1 MLFNF
6 KNHHGYL
13 SVLWLVFSS
22 VVIFRL
28 LFRIEDFDWVILGLF
43 LLFLFTT
50 GFVLG
55 LVRHKEKGHPLVDDI
70 TPVQNDLHSEDAPA
84 WLTAW
89 QKIPDTDP
97 RKPIA
102 KMWCE
107 FAEASEI
114 AQTLFVAEK
123 TVYNAVSDLRRIYGL
138 PTDKDRKEYL
148 KKSGSALGNSRK

>member
-1 MLFNF
+1 MIFEKHQIFLVGLWMIF
-6 KNHHGYL
+6 L
-13 SVLWLVFSS
+13 VVLQMWSS
-22 VVIFRL
+22 SKLEFL
-28 LFRIEDFDWVILGLF
+28 DWFILALF

-50 GFVLG
+50 GFVYG

-138 PTDKDRKEYL
+138 PTDKERKEYL

>member
-1 MLFNF
+1 MYF
-6 KNHHGYL
+6 KKPQIFLVGLWMIFL
-13 SVLWLVFSS
+13 SVFQMWSS
-22 VVIFRL
+22 GRL
-28 LFRIEDFDWVILGLF
+28 EFLGWFILASF
-43 LLFLFTT
+43 LLLLFTT